1 MARETPERHRNSES
15 PLPGLP
21 DEEPLSLV
29 HEDSVRGDVD
39 GDLYELHQQ
48 IVASEERIANLEGE
62 LKEAADQE
70 AETAQILDSERKRR
84 AALDQQLHEARKQA
98 ARLMLDEASQ
108 TRSATRAEAKE
119 LFQSTRVEAEREAGQ
134 VTKRAFDEANDVIAE
149 AKREATTTV
158 DAGREELSALEADA
172 AQRMEDLDA
181 EHRDLTQKLSVMET
195 LYNELRETLQLVAE
209 TSVKE
214 LAEAQESLHQLD
226 PGATQGP
233 PSESTGDQATDS
245 GTEEGSVADR
255 VAPSGLESVDPAPI
269 EVPRLPGR

>member
-1 MARETPERHRNSES
+1 MGRETREGHQNSDS

-21 DEEPLSLV
+21 DEAPLSSV
-29 HEDSVRGDVD
+29 HEDSGPGEVD

-48 IVASEERIANLEGE
+48 VVASEEHIANFEGE
-62 LKEAADQE
+62 LKGAADQE

-84 AALDQQLHEARKQA
+84 AALDQQLYEAREQA

-108 TRSATRAEAKE
+108 TRSARRAEAEE
-119 LFQSTRVEAEREAGQ
+119 LLQATRVQAEREAGR
-134 VTKRAFDEANDVIAE
+134 VTKRAFDKANEMLAE
-149 AKREATTTV
+149 AKREATTIV

-172 AQRMEDLDA
+172 AQRLADLDA
-181 EHRDLTQKLSVMET
+181 EHRDLTQRLSVMET

-226 PGATQGP
+226 PAATQGP

-245 GTEEGSVADR
+245 GTEEGSVADQK
-255 VAPSGLESVDPAPI
+255 APSGLERVDPAPI
-269 EVPRLPGR
+269 EVPPPPGR